1 MMTHFNLGALF
12 AVVFALS
19 VRADNAK
26 DYFEINK
33 DVILNQVVTE
43 SDSNIFV
50 IGKTKGSKIFSTS
63 SNYSKAEEFAKWNL
77 GDRYKSTVSWPQD
90 VTEEEK
96 QLAWLEYRTQKKA
109 NFHFSG
115 MYRIYAD
122 KMTNGEYRVVM
133 CFPRNQVWI
142 TPPTELDIKLAIT
155 KVRKRIREKEK
166 QAVMLLEELPTKIP
180 ENKGHSG
187 FKEDGGVKIL
197 ETEDENLIL

>member
-1 MMTHFNLGALF
+1 MMTHFNIGALF

-50 IGKTKGSKIFSTS
+50 IGITKGSKILSTS

-77 GDRYKSTVSWPQD
+77 GDRYKNTVSWPQD

-96 QLAWLEYRTQKKA
+96 RLAWLEYRTRKKE
-109 NFHFSG
+109 NFSFSG

-122 KMTNGEYRVVM
+122 KMTDGEYRVVL
-133 CFPRNQVWI
+133 CFPKNQVRI
-142 TPPTELDIKLAIT
+142 APPTEVDIKTAIT
-155 KVRKRIREKEK
+155 EKKSFLTSLKMGISPRLTRWAFITIRLSW
-166 QAVMLLEELPTKIP
+166 A
-180 ENKGHSG
+180 
-187 FKEDGGVKIL
+187 
-197 ETEDENLIL
+197 